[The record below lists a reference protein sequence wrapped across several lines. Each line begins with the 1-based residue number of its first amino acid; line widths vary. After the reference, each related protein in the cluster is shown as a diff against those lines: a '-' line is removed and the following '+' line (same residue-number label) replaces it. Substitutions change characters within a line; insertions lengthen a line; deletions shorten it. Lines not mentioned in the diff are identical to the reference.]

1 MNLTLEEKG
10 MLDGKYGNVMQKCM
24 ELLVAIGDSYDAER
38 MIPISSAHLVSAN
51 PVTAGKGGSI
61 FIKGMAE
68 KGGKFLVTTTTNP
81 ASVEPWLWRE
91 MGFGEEIYE
100 EHVSLSKAIAS
111 MGGLLSNTCTPYLLG
126 HFPRKGEAC
135 SLG

>member
-61 FIKGMAE
+61 FIKEMAE
-68 KGGKFLVTTTTNP
+68 KGGKFLVFFKI
-81 ASVEPWLWRE
+81 
-91 MGFGEEIYE
+91 FGYPDLCLKSPQ
-100 EHVSLSKAIAS
+100 SL
-111 MGGLLSNTCTPYLLG
+111 PD
-126 HFPRKGEAC
+126 F
-135 SLG
+135 